1 MERVKKIVE
10 RMTGWSRPDAAQLMT
25 LVRESKANEFRFADD
40 GFIPNHPHW
49 PLIVYQSAVRL
60 PDAFDPAAVFE
71 DLFERHGW
79 SESWR
84 NGVFDYP
91 HYHSRTHEVLGIAR
105 GQAKIQ
111 FGGGRG
117 KVLEVK
123 SGDVAILPAGTG
135 HQRLSASDDF
145 LVVGAYPPFGTYDV
159 CTRPEDHAA
168 ALTTIPSVRTPN
180 EDPIYGSHGAL
191 LRLWPRN
198 H

>member
-1 MERVKKIVE
+1 
-10 RMTGWSRPDAAQLMT
+10 MTGWSRPDAAQLLT
-25 LVRESKANEFRFADD
+25 LVRECKANEFRFADD

-49 PLIVYQSAVRL
+49 PLIVYQGAVRL

-91 HYHSRTHEVLGIAR
+91 HYHSRIHEVLGIAR

-111 FGGGRG
+111 FGGGLG
-117 KVLEVK
+117 TVLEVK

-168 ALTTIPSVRTPN
+168 ALATIPTVRPPN
-180 EDPIYGSHGAL
+180 EDPIYGPHGAL